1 LRRIGSI
8 LVVLAM
14 LAPVPAAAEVAV
26 DLELVF
32 AVDISGS
39 IDPEEAELQRAG
51 YVQALLD
58 PNVLRTIQAGRV
70 GRIAVSY
77 MEWAGAHQAVVA
89 GWGLIEDAASAR
101 AFAERLAQAPIMT
114 EMWTSI
120 SGAVSFALPLFAG
133 NGFAG
138 LRRVIDISGDGPN
151 NAGEFVTRARDRALR
166 AGVTINGLPIMNGRP
181 SPYGW
186 PAYED
191 LDLYYVN
198 CVIGGPGA
206 FIVVADTFQD
216 FARAIRRK
224 MILEIAGRRP
234 PERRRLVTAKMRE
247 APACDIG
254 ERRRDLFLEDD
265 Y

>member
-1 LRRIGSI
+1 
-8 LVVLAM
+8 M
-14 LAPVPAAAEVAV
+14 LASPGVAADVAV

-39 IDPEEAELQRAG
+39 IDLEEAELQRAG

-58 PNVLRTIQAGRV
+58 PRVLRTIQAGRV

-89 GWGLIEDAASAR
+89 DWGLIEDAASAQ
-101 AFAERLAQAPIMT
+101 AFAARVAKAPLAT

-120 SGAVSFALPLFAG
+120 SGAVTFALPLFEG

-151 NAGEFVTRARDRALR
+151 NAGEFVIKARDRALA

-191 LDLYYVN
+191 LDLYYVT

-224 MILEIAGRRP
+224 MILEIAGGMP
-234 PERRRLVTAKMRE
+234 AAQWRLVPAALRE
-247 APACDIG
+247 LPACDIG
-254 ERRRDLFLEDD
+254 EKRRDLFLEDD